1 MTKTRNALTLPLCQS
16 IAGMMTDGQ
25 WAMDDGLFSDV
36 MERHSIAEASDD
48 DTIGTMMQRSAMG
61 YTPAESIRRM
71 FPEDFDEDDD
81 GELARIHEAYR
92 REDHGPYDDEEL
104 MGDPDEYSDD
114 DLPDPVTMDW
124 ECPYWADPE
133 VDDDLLIAARLHRE
147 HRLSLGLED

>member
-1 MTKTRNALTLPLCQS
+1 MAKIRNALTLPLAQS

-36 MERHSIAEASDD
+36 MESHSIAEASDD
-48 DTIGTMMQRSAMG
+48 DTIGTMMHRSIMG
-61 YTPAESIRRM
+61 YTPAESIRQM
-71 FPEDFDEDDD
+71 FPQDFADD
-81 GELARIHEAYR
+81 G
-92 REDHGPYDDEEL
+92 DDAL

>member
-1 MTKTRNALTLPLCQS
+1 MTKIRNALTLPLAQS
-16 IAGMMTDGQ
+16 VAGMMTDGQ
-25 WAMDDGLFSDV
+25 WAMDDGLFANV
-36 MERHSIAEASDD
+36 MSENERQEAIEFRISKGMISLLAV
-48 DTIGTMMQRSAMG
+48 T
-61 YTPAESIRRM
+61 TPAGAIRAM
-71 FPEDFDEDDD
+71 FPEDFDD
-81 GELARIHEAYR
+81 A
-92 REDHGPYDDEEL
+92 EL